1 MLTAALHLTPI
12 LAEKS
17 RTAFFIV
24 GGILV
29 AWALILSLGVGLRRP
44 SFPGDERGQRAVM
57 AITAILVLGTL
68 ASAVLT
74 SSSPAKAGA
83 SPPASRGAPLPGAP
97 AETTTTPSSTT
108 PAPASTAAPS
118 STTAAAPASAAAS
131 TANLSASPAGLLSFD
146 TKTLSAKA
154 GTVAIVFT
162 NTAPIEHNV
171 TIASGTTV
179 LGATPS
185 FTGGSR
191 TLTLKLKPGT
201 YTFYCS
207 VPGHRAAGMEG
218 TLHVS

>member
-1 MLTAALHLTPI
+1 
-12 LAEKS
+12 
-17 RTAFFIV
+17 
-24 GGILV
+24 
-29 AWALILSLGVGLRRP
+29 
-44 SFPGDERGQRAVM
+44 
-57 AITAILVLGTL
+57 
-68 ASAVLT
+68 
-74 SSSPAKAGA
+74 
-83 SPPASRGAPLPGAP
+83 
-97 AETTTTPSSTT
+97 
-108 PAPASTAAPS
+108 
-118 STTAAAPASAAAS
+118 
-131 TANLSASPAGLLSFD
+131 
-146 TKTLSAKA
+146 
-154 GTVAIVFT
+154 VAIVFT